1 MAVGKELDEAF
12 DLVKLEKIPD
22 DLIEQLDE
30 LYEEAD
36 PDDQDSFAYLYEAAS
51 LRLSELTEQ
60 QIKSE
65 K

>member
-1 MAVGKELDEAF
+1 MGKELDEAF

>member
-1 MAVGKELDEAF
+1 MGKELDEAF

-22 DLIEQLDE
+22 DLIEQLNE

>member
-1 MAVGKELDEAF
+1 VGKELDEAF